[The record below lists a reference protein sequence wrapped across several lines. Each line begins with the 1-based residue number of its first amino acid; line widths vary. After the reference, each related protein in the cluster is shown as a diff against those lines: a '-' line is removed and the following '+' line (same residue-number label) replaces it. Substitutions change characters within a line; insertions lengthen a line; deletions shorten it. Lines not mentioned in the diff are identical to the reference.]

1 MPAMIE
7 DSVWAGSEAALQ
19 AAIKS
24 EEARDARI
32 AAGHGWGQAED
43 DDPPPRLLEVH
54 DGVGFVSIKGVLNNS
69 ADAWW
74 NEYVG
79 ATGYPEL
86 REAMVAAAQDPE
98 VNHIIL
104 DIDSGGGSVAGL
116 ADTSNLIRMVHDR
129 VKPVTAFAGGNMYS
143 AAYWLGASAGKVY
156 ATEGS
161 GVGSIGVIA
170 THMERS
176 KMLEEMGIGV
186 NVIRAGKYKALANSV
201 EPLSE
206 EGRKQI
212 QAGVDAAYKI
222 FIGHVSA
229 MRGKSVEYV
238 DSVMAQGR
246 EFYGQAGVDAA
257 LVDGLTTFDALVS
270 EVKEKF
276 IDASKNSMHNRDKQA
291 GGMGLRVEH
300 QGDAAMAGKKML
312 TEADITALAAGV
324 TLEAGTAESVDDAA
338 QGVEAQ
344 VEDVPAAQAAVEQ
357 VAEVDTSAQ
366 TIKFVSDQLKAATD
380 DLLAARIAL
389 AKSEDKVAELAAVV
403 DPLKAIVAKATNNM
417 RVACRASSMDL
428 SAMNAAQVLAEHQA
442 ILPTFAS
449 QYKVGGV
456 SAADA
461 AKEVKNECKVDGL
474 TQARLNAVHYSK

>member
-7 DSVWAGSEAALQ
+7 DTVWAGSEAALQ
-19 AAIKS
+19 AAIQA
-24 EEARDARI
+24 EEARATRI
-32 AAGHGWGQAED
+32 AAGQAWGQPDEEEER
-43 DDPPPRLLEVH
+43 PRLLQVQ
-54 DGVGFVSIKGVLNNS
+54 DGIGFVSIKGVLNNS
-69 ADAWW
+69 DDAWW
-74 NEYVG
+74 NEYIG

-98 VNHIIL
+98 IKHIVL

-116 ADTSNLIRMVHDR
+116 ADTANLIRMVHDR
-129 VKPVTAFAGGNMYS
+129 VKSVTAFAGGNMYS
-143 AAYWLGASAGKVY
+143 AAYWLGASAGSVY

-161 GVGSIGVIA
+161 GIGSIGVIA

-222 FIGHVSA
+222 FINHVSA

-246 EFYGQAGVDAA
+246 EFYGQAGVDAS

-276 IDASKNSMHNRDKQA
+276 IDASKNSMHNRDKQT
-291 GGMGLRVEH
+291 MGLRVEH
-300 QGDAAMAGKKML
+300 QGDAVMAGKKTL
-312 TEADITALAAGV
+312 TEADIAALAAGA
-324 TLEAGTAESVDDAA
+324 TLEAAAAEAEGAA
-338 QGVEAQ
+338 EQEVEAV
-344 VEDVPAAQAAVEQ
+344 VEHVEEVAEQA
-357 VAEVDTSAQ
+357 AEVDTSAQ
-366 TIKFVSDQLKAATD
+366 TIRFVSDQLKAATD

-389 AKSEDKVAELAAVV
+389 AKSEDKVAELNAVV
-403 DPLKAIVAKATNNM
+403 DPLKAIVAKVTNNM

-442 ILPTFAS
+442 IMPTFTS
-449 QYKVGGV
+449 QFKVGGV
-456 SAADA
+456 AAADA
-461 AKEVKNECKVDGL
+461 VKEVKNEHKVDAL
-474 TQARLNAVHYSK
+474 TQARLNAVRYSK

>member
-19 AAIKS
+19 AAIQA
-24 EEARDARI
+24 EEARATRI
-32 AAGHGWGQAED
+32 AAGQAWGQPAD
-43 DDPPPRLLEVH
+43 DEPPPRLLQVQ

-69 ADAWW
+69 AD
-74 NEYVG
+74 
-79 ATGYPEL
+79 
-86 REAMVAAAQDPE
+86 
-98 VNHIIL
+98 
-104 DIDSGGGSVAGL
+104 
-116 ADTSNLIRMVHDR
+116 LIRMVHDR

-186 NVIRAGKYKALANSV
+186 NVVRAGKYKALANSV

-222 FIGHVSA
+222 FINHVAA
-229 MRGKSVEYV
+229 MRGKSAEFV

-246 EFYGQAGVDAA
+246 EFYGQAGVHAS

-270 EVKEKF
+270 DIKEKF

-291 GGMGLRVEH
+291 MGLRVEH
-300 QGDAAMAGKKML
+300 QGDAVMAGKKTL
-312 TEADITALAAGV
+312 TEADIVALAAGV
-324 TLEAGTAESVDDAA
+324 TLEAAAAEGEGDVVPG
-338 QGVEAQ
+338 QEAQ
-344 VEDVPAAQAAVEQ
+344 VEDAPAANAAVEQ
-357 VAEVDTSAQ
+357 TAEVDTSAQ
-366 TIKFVSDQLKAATD
+366 TLKFVSDQLKAATD

-389 AKSEDKVAELAAVV
+389 SKSEDKVAELTAVV

-428 SAMNAAQVLAEHQA
+428 TAMNAAQVLAEHQHTSE
-442 ILPTFAS
+442 LQSP
-449 QYKVGGV
+449 KDLV
-456 SAADA
+456 
-461 AKEVKNECKVDGL
+461 
-474 TQARLNAVHYSK
+474 

>member
-19 AAIKS
+19 AAIQA
-24 EEARDARI
+24 EEARATRI
-32 AAGHGWGQAED
+32 AAGQAWGQPAD
-43 DDPPPRLLEVH
+43 DEPPPRLLQVQ

-98 VNHIIL
+98 VKHIIL

-116 ADTSNLIRMVHDR
+116 ADTANLIRMVHDR
-129 VKPVTAFAGGNMYS
+129 VKPVTAFAGRNTYS

-222 FIGHVSA
+222 FINHVAA
-229 MRGKSVEYV
+229 MRGKSAEFV

-246 EFYGQAGVDAA
+246 EFYGQAGVDAS
-257 LVDGLTTFDALVS
+257 LVDSLTTFDALVS
-270 EVKEKF
+270 DIKEKF

-291 GGMGLRVEH
+291 MGLRVEH
-300 QGDAAMAGKKML
+300 QGDAVMAGKKTL

-324 TLEAGTAESVDDAA
+324 TLEAAAAEGEGDVA

-344 VEDVPAAQAAVEQ
+344 VEEAPAAEAAVEQ
-357 VAEVDTSAQ
+357 AAEVDTSAQ
-366 TIKFVSDQLKAATD
+366 TLKFVSDQLKAATD

-389 AKSEDKVAELAAVV
+389 SKSEDKVAELTAVV

-428 SAMNAAQVLAEHQA
+428 TAMNAAQVLAEHQA

-456 SAADA
+456 AAADA
-461 AKEVKNECKVDGL
+461 VKEVKNEHKVDAL
-474 TQARLNAVHYSK
+474 TQARLNAVRYSK

>member
-7 DSVWAGSEAALQ
+7 DSIWAGSEAALQ
-19 AAIKS
+19 AAIQA
-24 EEARDARI
+24 EEARAARI
-32 AAGHGWGQAED
+32 AAGQAWGQPED
-43 DDPPPRLLEVH
+43 DEQPPRLLQVQ

-74 NEYVG
+74 NDYIG

-98 VNHIIL
+98 VKHIVL

-116 ADTSNLIRMVHDR
+116 ADTANLIRMVHDR
-129 VKPVTAFAGGNMYS
+129 VKPVTTFAAGNMYS

-206 EGRKQI
+206 EGRK
-212 QAGVDAAYKI
+212 
-222 FIGHVSA
+222 
-229 MRGKSVEYV
+229 
-238 DSVMAQGR
+238 
-246 EFYGQAGVDAA
+246 FYGQAGVDAS

-270 EVKEKF
+270 DIKEKF

-291 GGMGLRVEH
+291 MGLRVEH
-300 QGDAAMAGKKML
+300 QGDAVMAGKKTL

-324 TLEAGTAESVDDAA
+324 TLEAAAAEGEGDVA

-344 VEDVPAAQAAVEQ
+344 VEEAPAAEAAVEQ
-357 VAEVDTSAQ
+357 AAEVDTSAQ
-366 TIKFVSDQLKAATD
+366 TLKFVSDQLKAATD

-389 AKSEDKVAELAAVV
+389 SKSEDKVAELTAVV

-456 SAADA
+456 AAADA
-461 AKEVKNECKVDGL
+461 VKEVKNEHKVDAL
-474 TQARLNAVHYSK
+474 TQARLNAVRYSK